1 VTIGRD
7 GRFAVTIRG
16 DSDYTSVQAAGD
28 LLLAGELTLDV
39 RGALT
44 PGTVLTIMSG
54 KSISGNFHAV
64 PERRVVNAGG
74 YLFRVSY
81 KNNSAT
87 LTVMRAVRPQAQ

>member
-1 VTIGRD
+1 
-7 GRFAVTIRG
+7 VTIRG
-16 DSDYTSVQAAGD
+16 DRDYTSVQAAGD
-28 LLLAGELTLDV
+28 LVLDGELTLDV

-64 PERRVVNAGG
+64 PEMRVLLAGG

-81 KNNSAT
+81 KDNSVT
-87 LTVMRAVRPQAQ
+87 LTVLRGYRPRRTEP